1 MSPTGLETAA
11 AAQSEAELE
20 RQMQRGAT
28 SRRLLRAVE
37 QYRAACAARGVAPA
51 EDARWS
57 VFLPAL
63 AGAPRGAPHGAPSR

>member
-1 MSPTGLETAA
+1 MSPTGLETIAGA
-11 AAQSEAELE
+11 RTEGQAETEE
-20 RQMQRGAT
+20 RRATT

-57 VFLPAL
+57 VFLTAL
-63 AGAPRGAPHGAPSR
+63 AGESHGAPAR

>member
-11 AAQSEAELE
+11 GAPSEAELE
-20 RQMQRGAT
+20 RQVQRGAT

-37 QYRAACAARGVAPA
+37 QYRAACAARGVAPT

-57 VFLPAL
+57 VFLTAL
-63 AGAPRGAPHGAPSR
+63 AGESPGTPSR